1 LPLPVNYSNQ
11 RTRQIFDQ
19 KIVLC
24 GAAIFNYY
32 FHINYKLPVMTCL
45 FKPSIWI
52 AFFCLLNFS
61 LFGQTKFF
69 PHSTPEA
76 EGVSAAG
83 IDSFLTAAGQ
93 SKNEFHS
100 FMMLRHG
107 NVVAEGWW
115 NPYRPDLKHTLY
127 STSKSFTSTAVGFAV
142 SEHLLSVNDKVIS
155 FFPKSLP
162 DTVKPYLAELTVKD
176 LLMMS
181 AGMEPDPTTVIPF
194 KSVDWVKAFLATPMV
209 HEPGTK
215 FLYNTM
221 ATFTLS
227 AIVQKV
233 TGQNE
238 LAYLKPRLFEPLG
251 ISGEDWETSELGI
264 NTGGW
269 GLRLH
274 TEDMAKLGQ
283 LYLQKGMWK
292 GKQLL
297 PAAWINEA
305 TTFKIDQAPGATQ
318 SKRDSSDWMQ
328 GYCYQFWRCRHNAF
342 RADGAF
348 GQYIIV
354 MPDKDA
360 VIAITCETPDM
371 QGEINLVWQYLLP
384 AIKADALTANDE
396 ADITLNA
403 HLASLQLPPLAKVAG
418 GTVPSKTFTFK
429 PNALLFK
436 SIAFKQTGGICRVT
450 LQKDSA
456 TYQLAFATGKWMPGE
471 TNLDG
476 PSLLAG
482 DKEDISFLRPYKVD
496 GSYTWLDKN
505 TLELKLRYI
514 ESPHSEI
521 ITCKFDNGQLTAT
534 VVPSF
539 NYGAHKVEL
548 QGE

>member
-1 LPLPVNYSNQ
+1 
-11 RTRQIFDQ
+11 
-19 KIVLC
+19 VLC

-61 LFGQTKFF
+61 LFGQAGSF
-69 PHSTPEA
+69 PQSTPEA

-93 SKNEFHS
+93 SKHEFHS
-100 FMMLRHG
+100 FVMLRHG
-107 NVVAEGWW
+107 KLVAEGWW
-115 NPYRPDLKHTLY
+115 NPYRPDLKHSLY

-142 SEHLLSVNDKVIS
+142 SEHLLSVDAKVIS

-181 AGMEPDPTTVIPF
+181 TGMEPDPTTVIPF
-194 KSVDWVKAFLATPMV
+194 TTVDWVKAFLATPIV

-215 FLYNTM
+215 FLYNSM
-221 ATFTLS
+221 ATFMLS

-233 TGQNE
+233 TGQNV

-251 ISGEDWETSELGI
+251 ISGEDWETNEQGI

-283 LYLQKGMWK
+283 LYLQKGVWK
-292 GKQLL
+292 GRQLL
-297 PAAWINEA
+297 PAAWVNEA
-305 TTFKIDQAPGATQ
+305 TTFKIDQAPDAPQT
-318 SKRDSSDWMQ
+318 KKDSSDWMQ

-360 VIAITCETPDM
+360 VIAINCETPDM
-371 QGEINLVWQYLLP
+371 QGEINLVWKYLLP
-384 AIKADALTANDE
+384 AMNPGVLPANAAADKALTAHSASLKLVPLPKADAGFLPAQT
-396 ADITLNA
+396 ITLKSNPA
-403 HLASLQLPPLAKVAG
+403 QY
-418 GTVPSKTFTFK
+418 
-429 PNALLFK
+429 K
-436 SIAFKQTGGICRVT
+436 SIAFRQDGDVCRVT
-450 LQKDSA
+450 LQKDTA
-456 TYQLAFATGKWMPGE
+456 TYQLAFATGKWMPAE
-471 TNLDG
+471 TTMDG
-476 PSLLAG
+476 PSLLSG

-521 ITCKFDNGQLTAT
+521 ITCHFDKGQLKAT
-534 VVPSF
+534 VESSF
-539 NYGAHKVEL
+539 AYGSHKLEL